1 MNISSVVVIT
11 KPEKVKEVVK
21 SLEESG
27 LCEVYLYDEKGRII
41 VIIEAEETNEEAFKL
56 RQIQLLPDVLTANM
70 VYSYSEE
77 EWEKAQQYLEQLSNE
92 VPDMLNEE
100 NIRAENIV
108 YKGHIKGYINWQKCK
123 LIFFFIYIDKL
134 QKCKNH
140 RI

>member
-27 LCEVYLYDEKGRII
+27 LCEVYLYDDKGRII

-56 RQIQLLPDVLTANM
+56 RQIQLLPDVLNANM

-77 EWEKAQQYLEQLSNE
+77 EWEKASKYLEQLSNE
-92 VPDMLNEE
+92 VPDMLNDE

-108 YKGHIKGYINWQKCK
+108 YKGHIKGYIN
-123 LIFFFIYIDKL
+123 
-134 QKCKNH
+134 
-140 RI
+140 

>member
-11 KPEKVKEVVK
+11 KPEKVKDVVK

-27 LCEVYLYDEKGRII
+27 LCEVYLYDEQGRII

-56 RQIQLLPDVLTANM
+56 RQIQLLPNVLSASM

-92 VPDMLNEE
+92 VPDVLNDE
-100 NIRAENIV
+100 NVKAENIV
-108 YKGHIKGYINWQKCK
+108 YKGHIKGYIN
-123 LIFFFIYIDKL
+123 
-134 QKCKNH
+134 
-140 RI
+140 